1 MDLWMNGLV
10 VTVFPQ
16 TLFNAEW
23 RPAFVALRRG
33 KLRNV
38 EWIGLAFASRECK
51 LGNMNPSSQPPSNR
65 GDAAPTGEQASWK
78 SRIRKEMIAYWVTV
92 AYLTLYFGVFFNY
105 RRLLLAQ
112 YQISYENYGIALIQA
127 LVLAKVI
134 LIGDLLRLGRGLEDR
149 PLIYPTL
156 FRAFIFT
163 IWVAL
168 FKLLEE
174 TVKGLYHGE
183 GLGGG
188 FDRIVAKGQYEYFAS
203 CLVVFFTFI
212 PFFAFKELVRVT
224 GKGKIFK
231 LFFRRRV
238 PEDSNLNEDSG

>member
-1 MDLWMNGLV
+1 MGNRPPEWMS
-10 VTVFPQ
+10 
-16 TLFNAEW
+16 
-23 RPAFVALRRG
+23 
-33 KLRNV
+33 
-38 EWIGLAFASRECK
+38 LAFSSRECK
-51 LGNMNPSSQPPSNR
+51 LGNMNPISHPSSTR
-65 GDAAPTGEQASWK
+65 GDAAPTGEKAGWK
-78 SRIRKEMIAYWVTV
+78 SRIREEMISYWVTV

-112 YQISYENYGIALIQA
+112 YQISYENYGVALIEA

-134 LIGDLLRLGRGLEDR
+134 LIGDLLRLGRGLEEK
-149 PLIYPTL
+149 PLVYPTI

-174 TVKGLYHGE
+174 TVKGLFRGE

-188 FDRIVAKGQYEYFAS
+188 FDHIVAKGQYEYFAS

-224 GKGKIFK
+224 GKGRIFK
-231 LFFRRRV
+231 LFFRRRG
-238 PEDSNLNEDSG
+238 PEDPNLNVDSNLDPPEP

>member
-1 MDLWMNGLV
+1 M
-10 VTVFPQ
+10 
-16 TLFNAEW
+16 
-23 RPAFVALRRG
+23 
-33 KLRNV
+33 
-38 EWIGLAFASRECK
+38 GLAFISRKCK
-51 LGNMNPSSQPPSNR
+51 LGIMDPISHPSLKS
-65 GDAAPTGEQASWK
+65 GDTAPAAEPAGWK
-78 SRIRKEMIAYWVTV
+78 SRLRKEMISYWITV
-92 AYLTLYFGVFFNY
+92 AYLTLYFGVFFSY

-134 LIGDLLRLGRGLEDR
+134 LIGDLLRLGRGLEEK

-174 TVKGLYHGE
+174 TVKGLFHGE

-188 FDRIVAKGQYEYFAS
+188 FDHIVAKGQYEYFAS

-224 GKGKIFK
+224 GKSEIFK

-238 PEDSNLNEDSG
+238 PAATGINPK